1 MDSTFGDPTDGEGT
15 LFGRAVATDGSTAL
29 IGAPSAGTDGT
40 GVGEAWVYAA
50 RSDVEWTSTQ
60 RLRSSTPVPNGQF
73 GIDAVLVGDRAIVG
87 ALSEG
92 ADSDGSG
99 TASGAVHVFARSDA
113 VAAFAHC
120 QRLTPPD
127 PTPGQ
132 AYGFGLSAWGDW
144 LAVGSYN
151 DDDGGDNAGAVYLYE
166 FDE

>member
-1 MDSTFGDPTDGEGT
+1 M
-15 LFGRAVATDGSTAL
+15 
-29 IGAPSAGTDGT
+29 
-40 GVGEAWVYAA
+40 
-50 RSDVEWTSTQ
+50 
-60 RLRSSTPVPNGQF
+60 
-73 GIDAVLVGDRAIVG
+73 LVGDSAIVG

-166 FDE
+166 FDESSDRYEFRQKLVPSDTAVNQKFGVDTDMVDGVLLIGAYRDGAGAEFEAGAAYVY